1 MRVVDTARR
10 EINAKT
16 DIAFDYEEIKTGRK
30 VTALRFRITK
40 NTKAATPDAM
50 GGDPRLGRLVAR
62 LKSHGMT
69 EEAARTIVQAH
80 DPELVEWAATDLAR
94 RIKGKEKIDNPA
106 GWLRS
111 AIEGDWRP
119 QPTLFAQDQAQA
131 RQSELE
137 AEHERQELE
146 AKTANR
152 RKADSA
158 HEKAAIM
165 AFIDGQPEEERQAL
179 EQGFREH
186 LAARAIPAFV
196 AKRFEGGLSWCSD
209 PIIRA
214 EALAYLG
221 AIRPDF
227 PTVTAPDISNRGE
240 ALQGMDGG

>member
-40 NTKAATPDAM
+40 NTRAAPPDTM

-69 EEAARTIVQAH
+69 EEAARAIVQAH

-111 AIEGDWRP
+111 AIEEDWRP
-119 QPTLFAQDQAQA
+119 QPTLFAQA
-131 RQSELE
+131 RQSERE

-165 AFIDGQPEEERQAL
+165 AFIDGLPEEERETL
-179 EQGFREH
+179 EHGFRDH
-186 LAARAIPAFV
+186 LNAGTVPAIV
-196 AKRFEGGLSWCSD
+196 AKRFEGGASWCSD
-209 PIIRA
+209 PIMRGKALSYLRA
-214 EALAYLG
+214 VRA
-221 AIRPDF
+221 DF
-227 PTVTAPDISNRGE
+227 KIET
-240 ALQGMDGG
+240 

>member
-1 MRVVDTARR
+1 LRVRVVDTARR

-69 EEAARTIVQAH
+69 EEAARAIVQAH
-80 DPELVEWAATDLAR
+80 HPELVEWATTDLAR

-119 QPTLFAQDQAQA
+119 QPSLFAQEQAQA
-131 RQSELE
+131 RQSERE
-137 AEHERQELE
+137 AEHERQELD

-158 HEKAAIM
+158 HEKVAIM
-165 AFIDGQPEEERQAL
+165 AFIDGLPEEERQAL
-179 EQGFREH
+179 ERRFREH
-186 LAARAIPAFV
+186 LAGTVPAIV
-196 AKRFEGGLSWCSD
+196 AKRFEGGETWCSD
-209 PIIRA
+209 PIIR
-214 EALAYLG
+214 
-221 AIRPDF
+221 
-227 PTVTAPDISNRGE
+227 GE
-240 ALQGMDGG
+240 ARDYLKAMTHEPQKVPAASE